1 MEFSK
6 SEIENI
12 LNFTNEYFKKEYP
25 NGVTLQEILLN
36 EDKAFKRY
44 VKFMANS
51 IEKGKIQDNSKCN
64 KLRYRWFVLETIKKV
79 MKMNNLEQIDN
90 FDFCI
95 NSLNKQSNK
104 LLEYI
109 KQEKYQAYLTEYS
122 LDK

>member
-25 NGVTLQEILLN
+25 NGISLQEILQD

-44 VKFMANS
+44 IKFMSNS
-51 IEKGKIQDNSKCN
+51 IEKGKIRDNSKCS
-64 KLRYRWFVLETIKKV
+64 KLRYNWFVLETIKKV

-95 NSLNKQSNK
+95 NSLDSQSNK
-104 LLEYI
+104 LLDYI
-109 KQEKYQAYLTEYS
+109 KQEKYQSYLTEYS